1 MDEEIGRRITSGK
14 RENVK
19 EQAGQRFENKVVLV
33 TGGSR
38 GIGRAISEAFADEG
52 AIIAINYRDNDQ
64 AANFARKGLSGDRHQ
79 LFKSD
84 IATFQGCKDLT
95 DQVLNSLGRIDIL
108 INNAGIHE
116 KHPID
121 DTSYENWD
129 RIFRETM
136 DVNLMAPARLMYL
149 CAQIMMKQGGGNIV
163 NISSRGAFR
172 GEPDQPAYGA
182 SKAGLNALSQSL
194 AIKLAPFNIYVGVVA
209 PCFVET
215 DLTRHILDGPDGA
228 AIRSQSPLERVALPE
243 EVAHAAL
250 FLADPKSRFSTG
262 TIVDVNGASYLR

>member
-1 MDEEIGRRITSGK
+1 M
-14 RENVK
+14 K
-19 EQAGQRFENKVVLV
+19 EQTGIRFQDKVVLV

-38 GIGRAISEAFADEG
+38 GIGRAISQAFAEEG
-52 AIIAINYRDNDQ
+52 AMIAINYRENDM
-64 AANFARKGLSGDRHQ
+64 AASTACNNLPGAGHQ
-79 LFKSD
+79 VFKSD
-84 IATFQGCKDLT
+84 IATYQGCKDLT
-95 DQVLNSLGRIDIL
+95 DHVMKSMGRIDIL

-116 KHPID
+116 KHPISA
-121 DTSYENWD
+121 TSYDDWD
-129 RIFRETM
+129 RIFKETI

-149 CAQIMMKQGGGNIV
+149 CAQIMKNQGGGNIV

-194 AIKLAPFNIYVGVVA
+194 AIKLAPLNIYVGVVA

-215 DLTRHILDGPDGA
+215 DMTRDILEGPEGA
-228 AIRSQSPLERVALPE
+228 AIKAQSPLERVALPE
-243 EVAHAAL
+243 EVAHATL

>member
-1 MDEEIGRRITSGK
+1 MNKLEKFTFKERYQ
-14 RENVK
+14 VK
-19 EQAGQRFENKVVLV
+19 QQTVNRFQNKVVLV

-38 GIGRAISEAFADEG
+38 GIGRAISQAFADEG
-52 AIIAINYRDNDQ
+52 AIIAINYRANDD
-64 AANFARKGLSGDRHQ
+64 AANDARGNLAGEGHQ
-79 LFKSD
+79 IFKSD
-84 IATFQGCKDLT
+84 IATLQGCKYLT
-95 DQVLNSLGRIDIL
+95 DAVMTTMGQIDIL

-121 DTSYENWD
+121 VTSYEDWD
-129 RIFRETM
+129 RIFMETM
-136 DVNLMAPARLMYL
+136 DVNLRAPARLMYL
-149 CAQIMMKQGGGNIV
+149 CAQIMMSQGGGNIV

-194 AIKLAPFNIYVGVVA
+194 AIKLAPHNIYVGVVA

-215 DLTRHILDGPDGA
+215 DLTREILEGPDGP
-228 AIRSQSPLERVALPE
+228 AIKAQSPLERVALPE